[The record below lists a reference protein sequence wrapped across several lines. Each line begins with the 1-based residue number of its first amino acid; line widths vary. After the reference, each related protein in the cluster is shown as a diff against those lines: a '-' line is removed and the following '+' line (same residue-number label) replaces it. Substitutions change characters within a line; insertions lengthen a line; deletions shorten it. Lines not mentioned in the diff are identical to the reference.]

1 MIFLKSPQQIETMNQ
16 ANLIVH
22 SALDIVEKN
31 IKPGMTTE
39 EIDALVETEILRH
52 NAKPAFKGYKGFKHA
67 TCISVNEIVVHGV
80 PDKRIIQ
87 DGDIIGVDV
96 GVLYNGF
103 FGDAARTLIVGNTSP
118 EIKKLVEETKRALY
132 AGIEQMRE
140 GNRLYDINAA
150 IEKVAKENKYGIVKG
165 LCGHGIGGGIGG
177 GLHEKPNIF
186 NYVEFQEPN
195 VRLHVGMVFALEP
208 MFALGKPNVEI
219 LDDGW
224 TVQTKDKSI
233 AAHQEL
239 SIAITKNGY
248 RILGK

>member
-1 MIFLKSPQQIETMNQ
+1 MIFLKSPEQIEIMNE

-39 EIDALVETEILRH
+39 EIDALVEAEILRH

-67 TCISVNEIVVHGV
+67 TCISVNEIVVHGI
-80 PDKRIIQ
+80 PNKRIVK
-87 DGDIIGVDV
+87 DGDVIGVDV
-96 GVLYNGF
+96 GANYKGF
-103 FGDAARTLIVGNTSP
+103 FGDAARTLIVGNTSA

-186 NYVEFQEPN
+186 NYVEYAEPN
-195 VRLHVGMVFALEP
+195 IRLKNGMCYAIEP
-208 MFALGKPNVEI
+208 MFVLGNPAVEI
-219 LDDGW
+219 LNDGW
-224 TVQTKDKSI
+224 TVSTKNKNM
-233 AAHQEL
+233 AAHWEL
-239 SIAITKNGY
+239 SIAITQSGPK
-248 RILGK
+248 ILGV